1 MVLFRD
7 DIVAILEW
15 FFFLSGLNQWLF
27 QLIIKILINFF
38 QIFIQF
44 FLLQRRKWWFE
55 NFNIFLLNLINLW
68 FLDFYLFSLRSNT
81 HSWESDVLFD
91 VRSQNLF
98 CFLENLLLLQSFWQ
112 SFLENK
118 HIHNRNN
125 QDNHHWAC
133 SSLSWPFFILNVR
146 LFFWMLYMNFFWL
159 CFFPQFWSKHSVCL
173 FSWYQRFSG
182 IEWTWL
188 LNLLVNL
195 YFDLWE
201 IRIHTILNI
210 IDFFHELFDFLIEI
224 IVHLLRIFKS

>member
-1 MVLFRD
+1 LVLFRD
-7 DIVAILEW
+7 DIVTILEW

-38 QIFIQF
+38 QILIQF

-133 SSLSWPFFILNVR
+133 SSLSWPFFILNIR
-146 LFFWMLYMNFFWL
+146 LFFWMLHMNFFWL
-159 CFFPQFWSKHSVCL
+159 CFLPQFWSKHSVCL

-182 IEWTWL
+182 I
-188 LNLLVNL
+188 
-195 YFDLWE
+195 
-201 IRIHTILNI
+201 
-210 IDFFHELFDFLIEI
+210 
-224 IVHLLRIFKS
+224 